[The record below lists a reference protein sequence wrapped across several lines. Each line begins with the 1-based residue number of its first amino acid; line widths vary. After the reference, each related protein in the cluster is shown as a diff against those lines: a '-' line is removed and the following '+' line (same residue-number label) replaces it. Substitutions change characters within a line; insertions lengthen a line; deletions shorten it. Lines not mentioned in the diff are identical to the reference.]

1 MVKLSRLYNRF
12 GFGCFLRL
20 LCPLFYFHKGF
31 VMFDLIKSI
40 IGYSGSNISNIDS
53 YVLYAS
59 ITVIVLLTVIGVDL
73 IHKLFLSI
81 FGRR

>member
-1 MVKLSRLYNRF
+1 
-12 GFGCFLRL
+12 
-20 LCPLFYFHKGF
+20 
-31 VMFDLIKSI
+31 MFNLIKSI

-53 YVLYAS
+53 YILYAS
-59 ITVIVLLTVIGVDL
+59 ITVVVLLTVVGIDL